1 MKIKHYNDC
10 VVLRTGP
17 KNIIYRTPNGFNLT
31 SAYAEILEI
40 VKAEETIK
48 TTHPFKVGEEFTV
61 STLRA
66 GAWVPDTWE
75 IIKATNATVTLKNH
89 ATGKTVNRKPRIG
102 WTSSGEKWKISVGE
116 YSTDICK
123 DIEEK

>member
-1 MKIKHYNDC
+1 M
-10 VVLRTGP
+10 
-17 KNIIYRTPNGFNLT
+17 
-31 SAYAEILEI
+31 EI
-40 VKAEETIK
+40 VKAEEEVK
-48 TTHPFKVGEEFTV
+48 PTHPFKVGEEFTV
-61 STLRA
+61 STLQA

-75 IIKATNATVTLKNH
+75 VVKATAATVTLKNQ
-89 ATGKTVNRKPRIG
+89 ATGKTVNKKPRIG